1 MCRNMLLDGSVL
13 WSLCFE
19 RPMCLCK
26 PCRRCGARRVSAAV
40 KRSRRRRRSAVALS
54 LLLLLPLL
62 GIAVAVPGAAA
73 VLLAPLLLA
82 SVIRCWFLN
91 VAVCAWQAWGRCIVF
106 RQGHAFQYVD
116 CISDTRARCW
126 FHARFVLYT
135 VLAWLNFDRNRS
147 FCLMLLSKS
156 MFGFV
161 LGQAMLWQAV
171 ESLGIWH
178 PLWRQEVCV
187 LFTRNYRLVFKSRNQ

>member
-1 MCRNMLLDGSVL
+1 MFYTKVVWGTEFCCGSVQAMCRNMLLDGSVL

-26 PCRRCGARRVSAAV
+26 PCRRCGARRVSAVV

-62 GIAVAVPGAAA
+62 GMAVAVPGAAA

-106 RQGHAFQYVD
+106 RHKDTYSSMLTVFQTQGHVAG
-116 CISDTRARCW
+116 ST
-126 FHARFVLYT
+126 H
-135 VLAWLNFDRNRS
+135 
-147 FCLMLLSKS
+147 
-156 MFGFV
+156 
-161 LGQAMLWQAV
+161 
-171 ESLGIWH
+171 
-178 PLWRQEVCV
+178 V
-187 LFTRNYRLVFKSRNQ
+187 LFSTQCLRG